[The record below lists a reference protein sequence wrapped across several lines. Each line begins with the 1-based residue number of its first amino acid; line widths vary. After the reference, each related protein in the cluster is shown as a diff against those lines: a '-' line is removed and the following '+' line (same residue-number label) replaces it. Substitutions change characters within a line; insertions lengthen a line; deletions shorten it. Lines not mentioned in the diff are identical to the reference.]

1 MPKKKTGARKK
12 AEKQA
17 ERQKEI
23 RSADRGLA
31 IHACNTL
38 MECCYCQRTQKNR
51 AFCYFCGMLQKV
63 IVCGSCGM
71 SKCMN
76 KSPGGCLVKHGAK
89 FVVGMGMVGAIC
101 DYCEA
106 FICHGRQCIS
116 THACECPLQD
126 SKCIECQRTVLDHG
140 GRMFKCSFCAGFLCE
155 DDQFEHQAKCQV
167 LESENYKCGS
177 CNKLGQWSCLQCKLC
192 FCDDHVKRKGVKYN
206 RNDPYPCP
214 KCGFTCRETKDMSMS
229 TRSYKFGRKQLDDQ
243 VDDEY
248 SYGGHDFA
256 AGGTFSFGGVTVQAN
271 RHDDG
276 DEEENDNV
284 MTSMNANE
292 FQYGSYYNEE
302 SDEYTS
308 DDNEEK
314 EE

>member
-51 AFCYFCGMLQKV
+51 AFRYFCGMLQKV

-106 FICHGRQCIS
+106 FICHGRQ
-116 THACECPLQD
+116 
-126 SKCIECQRTVLDHG
+126 
-140 GRMFKCSFCAGFLCE
+140 
-155 DDQFEHQAKCQV
+155 
-167 LESENYKCGS
+167 
-177 CNKLGQWSCLQCKLC
+177 
-192 FCDDHVKRKGVKYN
+192 
-206 RNDPYPCP
+206 
-214 KCGFTCRETKDMSMS
+214 
-229 TRSYKFGRKQLDDQ
+229 
-243 VDDEY
+243 
-248 SYGGHDFA
+248 
-256 AGGTFSFGGVTVQAN
+256 VTVKVIRLSKIYQF
-271 RHDDG
+271 G
-276 DEEENDNV
+276 
-284 MTSMNANE
+284 E
-292 FQYGSYYNEE
+292 FQVFSLII
-302 SDEYTS
+302 SS
-308 DDNEEK
+308 HS
-314 EE
+314 

>member
-12 AEKQA
+12 AERQA

-106 FICHGRQCIS
+106 FICHGRQV
-116 THACECPLQD
+116 TYY
-126 SKCIECQRTVLDHG
+126 
-140 GRMFKCSFCAGFLCE
+140 M
-155 DDQFEHQAKCQV
+155 
-167 LESENYKCGS
+167 
-177 CNKLGQWSCLQCKLC
+177 
-192 FCDDHVKRKGVKYN
+192 
-206 RNDPYPCP
+206 
-214 KCGFTCRETKDMSMS
+214 DM
-229 TRSYKFGRKQLDDQ
+229 Y
-243 VDDEY
+243 
-248 SYGGHDFA
+248 
-256 AGGTFSFGGVTVQAN
+256 
-271 RHDDG
+271 
-276 DEEENDNV
+276 
-284 MTSMNANE
+284 
-292 FQYGSYYNEE
+292 
-302 SDEYTS
+302 
-308 DDNEEK
+308 
-314 EE
+314 